1 MPSVIATWSGTY
13 HHEELQKELTSYLQV
28 LAQRNEFRTLNSRP
42 YQAALKEI
50 RQQEGVED
58 QFIIPDI
65 RVYDNELSGEILID
79 SNTVKQMK
87 REAFLHEASRAGIA
101 IEELIKDPPDAEID
115 QLLRDLFNQSDKD
128 SDEEQCTCGSVLLL
142 NKLKIRGIDF
152 RLFDPRDLYPHE
164 NRLSFVFLE
173 SKEAPFLNGRVVEVN
188 DHNQCKLYRYKLIC
202 DADWYVCSPSVHLRY
217 YLEQWFDKL
226 FAWIKFFYMPDLR
239 YWRWDDLSGYEKYR
253 IILDDLRAKV
263 EESEAKRVFFEE
275 ILRDFEE
282 EVDKWEKIMKD
293 NDIGKP

>member
-188 DHNQCKLYRYKLIC
+188 DHNQCKLYRYKLIR
-202 DADWYVCSPSVHLRY
+202 DADWYVCSPSLHLRY